1 VVRQV
6 ASALAALWLSALTGC
21 GTPAPAP
28 TPTPPAAPT
37 ATLAP
42 TPNPTAV
49 VQPRAQATLDTSGA
63 SSADVENAF
72 LGNVDDVIAE
82 AADLTVTP
90 CADLTQVTRDNPM
103 LLPSVRGFAAAL
115 KRVAASQAVLNTDAV
130 KVALADLDHSMG
142 ELEGALSSCGIK
154 PQP

>member
-1 VVRQV
+1 VFAVV
-6 ASALAALWLSALTGC
+6 ALSAC
-21 GTPAPAP
+21 GAPAP
-28 TPTPPAAPT
+28 TPTPPPAPT

-42 TPNPTAV
+42 TPNPTAF
-49 VQPRAQATLDTSGA
+49 VQPRAQATLDASGA